1 MERKISRNLVNRFSP
16 PNRIGTKQN
25 NNANINMNNE
35 INSVNLKSKIS
46 YQLDITMNTS
56 GNYNLSDSFEND
68 ENKHDIE
75 VGFLIVCT
83 GKYDIF
89 VKPLIE
95 SIEKYILPNNKKYY
109 NIFSDQDIELPIDN
123 YKIFPIEHRPFPYPT
138 LYRFHFFNKYFSE
151 IKGDQLV
158 YIDADTL
165 ITDNIGTEIL
175 YPITVTQHC
184 GYVNRRGTFETR
196 NESMACV
203 NHNAGKN
210 YYGGGFYSFSRD
222 QFYELMS
229 SCISIIDT
237 DNAKGIIPVW
247 HDESALNKYM
257 TTVTPN
263 RVLSPSY
270 HYPENIEHIYESWG
284 GKEKYVCKILLLNKN
299 HKEIRE

>member
-1 MERKISRNLVNRFSP
+1 MNKPIRNITESRVKRRIINRVAP
-16 PNRIGTKQN
+16 PIIQQN
-25 NNANINMNNE
+25 I
-35 INSVNLKSKIS
+35 SVNQEIKIADVDVDS
-46 YQLDITMNTS
+46 SGVYRLHNDFEDDI
-56 GNYNLSDSFEND
+56 
-68 ENKHDIE
+68 NKYDVEI
-75 VGFLIVCT
+75 GFLIVAT
-83 GKYDIF
+83 GKYDVF
-89 VKPLIE
+89 LWPLIQ
-95 SIEKYILPNNKKYY
+95 SIEKYILPNNRKFY
-109 NIFSDQDIELPIDN
+109 NIFSNKNIDLPIDN
-123 YKIFPIEHRPFPYPT
+123 YEVFNIEHKPFPYPT
-138 LYRFHFFNKYFSE
+138 LYRFHFFDKY
-151 IKGDQLV
+151 INQIIGDQLV
-158 YIDADTL
+158 YIDADTI
-165 ITDNIGTEIL
+165 ITNNIGTEII
-175 YPITVTQHC
+175 YPKVVTQHC